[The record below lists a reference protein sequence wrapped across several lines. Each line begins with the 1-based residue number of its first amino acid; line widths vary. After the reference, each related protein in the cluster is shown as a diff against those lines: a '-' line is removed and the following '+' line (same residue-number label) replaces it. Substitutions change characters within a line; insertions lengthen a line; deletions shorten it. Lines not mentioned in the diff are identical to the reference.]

1 MLLHVRLFIPLRASD
16 RKKWDVRKHVPPRE
30 NGMNNLRF
38 AFRQLRK
45 APAFTVTALA
55 TVAICLGANLAIF
68 AVINSILLRPLPFPE
83 SDRLV
88 TIFNTYPKAGVA
100 NDGSSIT
107 NYYERRGNIPAF
119 SSLSIFM
126 NRPEPVGEPGSTEQ
140 EEIMR
145 VSAEFFTTLGVRPAM
160 GRPFTEADMANEA
173 RVVMLTHG
181 FWRERLNSDPNVLG
195 RDLRVNGIPRQIIGV
210 LPPDFRYLSSEARLY
225 VGFKTGGEQRG
236 PAARHSGGGG
246 TQMIARLKPGA
257 TIGEAQSQIDAH
269 NAAVE
274 QDNPQAKMMA
284 EAGFRSPVLSLHS
297 HHVRSIRPTLW
308 LLQAGVFFLLLIGAV
323 NLINLLLIRASS
335 RAKEMAIRQS
345 MGASRR
351 HVVQQVMVETAVLT
365 LAGGLLGLLLGAWGT
380 ELLQVLGANRLPLG
394 AHIAFDGWLAFA
406 GLIGALALGV
416 VIAVPIAW
424 FNLGSH
430 LANALQSE
438 SRSGTVS
445 RAAQRL
451 RHGFIVAQ
459 IALAF
464 VLLAGAA
471 LLGLSLKKVMSVP
484 PGFRADHVLAGEC
497 ALTWQQQ
504 DQNRVGTVDRL
515 LEAIRQQPGITAAGT
530 ITNIPLSGA
539 NGRTAVTPKGYA
551 PPPGQTLQGHYSYG
565 VTGDYF
571 TALGIP
577 LREGRFLTSED
588 SHRPERVCV
597 VDEEFARRYWPKG
610 GALGQR
616 LAHGN
621 DADEAKLFTVVGVV
635 GAVKQADLT
644 EAPGQG
650 AVYLPFVHH
659 GSAAVFMVVRTSQSP
674 ESFAE
679 TLRKVVRATQPEIA
693 IDNIRSMETR
703 LAESLVARRSPAL
716 LAGVFAGVALLLA
729 AIGTYGVLSYAVTQR
744 TREIGIRMA
753 LGAQKGQIGSQF
765 LSLGLRLLL
774 AGTSL
779 GFLGAWLAGRAMQS
793 VLFDVPPLHLAT
805 FLVTALVMSAVSLI
819 ACLIP
824 VRRATQVDPM
834 VALRAE

>member
-1 MLLHVRLFIPLRASD
+1 
-16 RKKWDVRKHVPPRE
+16 
-30 NGMNNLRF
+30 MNNLRY
-38 AFRQLRK
+38 ALRQLRK

-55 TVAICLGANLAIF
+55 TIAICLGANLAIF
-68 AVINSILLRPLPFPE
+68 AVINSILLRPLPFPQ
-83 SDRLV
+83 SDQLV
-88 TIFNTYPKAGVA
+88 TIYNTYPKAGVL

-107 NYYERRGNIPAF
+107 NYYERRNNIPAF

-126 NRPEPVGEPGSTEQ
+126 NRPEPVGDSGSTEQ
-140 EEIMR
+140 EEVMR
-145 VSAEFFTTLGVRPAM
+145 VSGEFFTTVGVQPAM
-160 GRPFTEADMANEA
+160 GRAFTEADMANNA
-173 RVVMLTHG
+173 GVVIITDG
-181 FWRERLNSDPNVLG
+181 FWRQRLNADPNVLG
-195 RDLRVNGIPRQIIGV
+195 RDLRVNGIPRKIVGV

-246 TQMIARLKPGA
+246 THMIARLKPGV
-257 TIGEAQSQIDAH
+257 TIAEAQAQIDAH

-274 QDNPQAKMMA
+274 KDNPQAKMMA
-284 EAGFRSPVLSLHS
+284 EAGFRSPVLSLHA

-308 LLQAGVFFLLLIGAV
+308 LLQAGVFFLLLIGSV

-335 RAKEMAIRQS
+335 RTKEMAIRQS

-351 HVVQQVMVETAVLT
+351 HVVQQVMVETALLT
-365 LAGGLLGLLLGAWGT
+365 LVGGLLGVLLGAWGT

-416 VIAVPIAW
+416 VIALPIAW

-451 RHGFIVAQ
+451 RYGFIVAQ

-504 DQNRVGTVDRL
+504 EQDRIGTIDRL
-515 LEAIRQQPGITAAGT
+515 LEAIRQQPGIAAAGT

-539 NGRTAVTPKGYA
+539 NGRTAVTPKGYV

-565 VTGDYF
+565 VNGDYF

-577 LREGRFLTSED
+577 LREGRFLTSQD

-597 VDEEFARRYWPKG
+597 VDEDFARRYWPRGGGG

-621 DADEAKLFTVVGVV
+621 EAEEAKLFTVVGVV

-644 EAPGQG
+644 EASGQG
-650 AVYLPFVHH
+650 AVYLPFAHH
-659 GSAAVFMVVRTSQSP
+659 GSAAVFVVARTSQNP
-674 ESFAE
+674 EAFAE
-679 TLRKVVRATQPEIA
+679 TLRKVVRTTQPDVA

-703 LAESLVARRSPAL
+703 IAESLVARRSPAL
-716 LAGVFAGVALLLA
+716 LAGIFAAVALLLA
-729 AIGTYGVLSYAVTQR
+729 AIGTYGVLSYAVAQR

-753 LGAQKGQIGSQF
+753 LGAQRGQIGTQF
-765 LSLGLRLLL
+765 LSLGLRLLA
-774 AGTSL
+774 AGTIL
-779 GFLGAWLAGRAMQS
+779 GLLGAWWTGRAMQN
-793 VLFDVPPLHLAT
+793 VLFDVPKLPVAAL
-805 FLVTALVMSAVSLI
+805 FGTALVMSAVSLI

-824 VRRATQVDPM
+824 ARRATKVDPM
-834 VALRAE
+834 IALRAE